1 MSKVRCDCVDSN
13 GNVWP
18 DCTCQNGWRE
28 QPDKVITE
36 AEHER
41 DELRQQRD
49 ELAAANALIIKRV
62 LAQLTTTKESPQWT
76 TVDFNYMVA
85 SIRGTLSATDPAA
98 ILLAHDR
105 EKDQKIAELSG
116 AWASLMK
123 AIESDGGTLSVGGIP
138 VGENV
143 RALAQMH
150 DAALVKPLVEA
161 LRTVQKSIEHRTDK
175 SPYEVCYDWCPACQ
189 IDAAL
194 TPYRE
199 RTEYLLDQ
207 VPIPEGWQRV
217 AFREPAFNEYF
228 MSENGAIGYQDGGVS
243 FRGRQSEH
251 IIVERAEVAPT
262 KPEYGLLPEDVECG
276 DK

>member
-1 MSKVRCDCVDSN
+1 MSVGQDMWCEAMARIADL
-13 GNVWP
+13 
-18 DCTCQNGWRE
+18 E
-28 QPDKVITE
+28 QQLAASEAARVKAEETILQMEGCNTE
-36 AEHER
+36 LATEKEQADADLAIHKTALGDASQEAAILRAELHEFERER
-41 DELRQQRD
+41 DELRRENAMMRQQRD

-199 RTEYLLDQ
+199 K
-207 VPIPEGWQRV
+207 
-217 AFREPAFNEYF
+217 RE
-228 MSENGAIGYQDGGVS
+228 
-243 FRGRQSEH
+243 QS
-251 IIVERAEVAPT
+251 
-262 KPEYGLLPEDVECG
+262 
-276 DK
+276 